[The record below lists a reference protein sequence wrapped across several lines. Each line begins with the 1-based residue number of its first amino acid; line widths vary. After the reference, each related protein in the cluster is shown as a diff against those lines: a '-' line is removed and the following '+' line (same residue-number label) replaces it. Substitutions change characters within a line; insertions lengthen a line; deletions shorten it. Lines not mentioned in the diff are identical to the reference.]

1 MKITINMDYDL
12 LESVMTIT
20 GATTK
25 TEAIHIA
32 LKDIVRR
39 AKLLNV
45 LKEGL
50 GLSPEELRNAFDP
63 ASDPMKLRVGE
74 GITPYQVT
82 NRSDH
87 ES

>member
-1 MKITINMDYDL
+1 MKITVNMDDEL

-39 AKLLNV
+39 AKLLNI
-45 LKEGL
+45 LKEGS
-50 GLSPEELRNAFDP
+50 GLPPDELTNLFDP

-74 GITPYQVT
+74 GITPYQVI
-82 NRSDH
+82 NRPTRDS
-87 ES
+87 

>member
-1 MKITINMDYDL
+1 MKITINMDDDL
-12 LESVMTIT
+12 LDSVMSIT

-25 TEAIHIA
+25 TEAIHIT
-32 LKDIVRR
+32 LRDIVRR

-50 GLSPEELRNAFDP
+50 GLSSEELRSAFDP
-63 ASDPMKLRVGE
+63 ASDPMRLRVGE

-82 NRSDH
+82 NRPERDS
-87 ES
+87 

>member
-1 MKITINMDYDL
+1 MKITINMDDDL

-45 LKEGL
+45 LKEGM
-50 GLSPEELRNAFDP
+50 GLSPDELRNVFDP
-63 ASDPMKLRVGE
+63 VSDPMKLRVGE
-74 GITPYQVT
+74 GFTPYQVT
-82 NRSDH
+82 NRPDQ

>member
-1 MKITINMDYDL
+1 MKITINMDDEL
-12 LESVMTIT
+12 LDSVMAIT
-20 GATTK
+20 GASTK

-39 AKLLNV
+39 AKLLNI
-45 LKEGL
+45 LREGL
-50 GLSPEELRNAFDP
+50 GMTPDEIRNSIDP

-82 NRSDH
+82 NKHLS
-87 ES
+87 EP